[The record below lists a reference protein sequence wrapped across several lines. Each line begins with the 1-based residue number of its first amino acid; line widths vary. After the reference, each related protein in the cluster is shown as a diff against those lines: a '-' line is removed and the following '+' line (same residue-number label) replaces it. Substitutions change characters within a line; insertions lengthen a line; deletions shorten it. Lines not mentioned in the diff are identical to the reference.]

1 MGFNTIKLKKYLDI
15 INEYTAT
22 AVAITPGML
31 IELTSANLVQAHS
44 NEGQNVLPMF
54 ALEDELQGKGID
66 DNYAASDK
74 IQCWVAVR
82 GEEVYA
88 ILEDGETIVIGDF
101 LESNG
106 AGLLQK
112 HSADVAEGASS
123 NEAVEDL
130 TIYTNQIVGI
140 ALEAVDL
147 STSSGEASSEG
158 PGLESSVDTLGYNR
172 RIKIRIK

>member
-112 HSADVAEGASS
+112 HNPDEADSDDAITV
-123 NEAVEDL
+123 
-130 TIYTNQIVGI
+130 YTNQIVGI

>member
-1 MGFNTIKLKKYLDI
+1 MAYNTIKIKKYSDVI
-15 INEYTAT
+15 EEYTAT

-31 IELTSANLVQAHS
+31 LELTSAGLVQAHS
-44 NEGQNVLPMF
+44 GEGQNQLQMF

-74 IQCWVAVR
+74 IQCWIPNR
-82 GEEVYA
+82 GDCVYA
-88 ILEDGETIVIGDF
+88 ILEDGENVSIGDF

-112 HSADVAEGASS
+112 HTEDFADSDDA
-123 NEAVEDL
+123 L
-130 TIYTNQIVGI
+130 TVYSNQIVGI

-158 PGLESSVDTLGYNR
+158 PGLESSVETLGFNR

>member
-1 MGFNTIKLKKYLDI
+1 MPKNTIKLKKYLDV

-31 IELTSANLVQAHS
+31 IELITGCVVQAHS

-88 ILEDGETIVIGDF
+88 ILEDGETVVCGDF

-112 HSADVAEGASS
+112 HTPDSADSDDAITVYS
-123 NEAVEDL
+123 
-130 TIYTNQIVGI
+130 NQIVGI

-158 PGLESSVDTLGYNR
+158 PGLESSVETLGFNR
-172 RIKIRIK
+172 RIKIRVK

>member
-1 MGFNTIKLKKYLDI
+1 MAKNTIKLKKYLDI

-31 IELTSANLVQAHS
+31 IELITGCKVRAHATA
-44 NEGQNVLPMF
+44 GGNVLQMF

-74 IQCWVAVR
+74 IQCWVPVR

-88 ILEDGETIVIGDF
+88 ILVDGETVVCGDF

-112 HSADVAEGASS
+112 HDPDEYEGSLS
-123 NEAVEDL
+123 IGG
-130 TIYTNQIVGI
+130 IYTNQIVGI
-140 ALEAVDL
+140 ALEAMDL

-158 PGLESSVDTLGYNR
+158 PGLESSIETVGYNR